1 MLLLFS
7 GCAAIMKHHNPHMNN
22 VHCMAHKLAL
32 CTSQAAEKI
41 QDLKQHQQI
50 LTDLCFTISRYG
62 CYPFVSI
69 SICTALIEYV
79 TVQLCPLK

>member
-1 MLLLFS
+1 
-7 GCAAIMKHHNPHMNN
+7 MKHHNPHMNN

-50 LTDLCFTISRYG
+50 LTDLFYYFKVWLLSFCFYIYL
-62 CYPFVSI
+62 YLP
-69 SICTALIEYV
+69 
-79 TVQLCPLK
+79 